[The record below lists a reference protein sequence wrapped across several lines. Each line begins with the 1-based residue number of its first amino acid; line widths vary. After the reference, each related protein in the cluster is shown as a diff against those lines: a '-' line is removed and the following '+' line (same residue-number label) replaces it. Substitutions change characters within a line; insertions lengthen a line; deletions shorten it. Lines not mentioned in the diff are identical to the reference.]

1 MADKYY
7 EIKKILVD
15 KIEELE
21 SIADDMSADRNVD
34 PSKAAFAATDVYIL
48 KNNTRISSENLGIAF
63 MNKKLRLRSLLFF
76 LLSSTFTFH

>member
-48 KNNTRISSENLGIAF
+48 KKQYENLFGEPWYC
-63 MNKKLRLRSLLFF
+63 
-76 LLSSTFTFH
+76 FHE